1 MPKCFIMI
9 MYSSRGGDYK
19 RIIMRLDR
27 KIFVLGLFFFIVMTI
42 SGIYSLS
49 NTIDGIEN
57 PLSIAYVDIEL
68 TTDIGDSMVLPGE
81 LISLNPKVKN
91 IGINC
96 YLRFKIEY
104 FVNDTKKN
112 YEDLSITVDSNDW
125 VKKGDYFYYKEVFKR
140 NNNVLLFD
148 NLLIPSTYDNKYK
161 DSELEIKITA
171 EAIQADNFNQDLNS
185 NSPWGDVPI
194 KKKVER
200 NYSLDTE
207 GTQTIIYE
215 NNSDRYLTVD
225 SKFFNGLVNL
235 KPGDVKTD
243 YINVDNTSKGKLALY
258 LKVESDI
265 TYQVEKELLETI
277 KLTITDSSNNTLYDG
292 PLLNSVNNY
301 LKTYGKGEK
310 DKLTLKISV
319 PHDVDNE
326 YSGLLSK
333 IIWSLSCE
341 EENVPVPKT
350 GDEKLD
356 VSIKMFILSFIGF
369 IMCLIFGKMNNDR
382 EEKIRK
388 KEEN

>member
-1 MPKCFIMI
+1 

-19 RIIMRLDR
+19 RIFMHLDR

-49 NTIDGIEN
+49 NTIDSIEN

-68 TTDIGDSMVLPGE
+68 TTDVEDSMVMPGD
-81 LISLNPKVKN
+81 LIPLNPKVN
-91 IGINC
+91 NLGIDC

-104 FVNDTKKN
+104 FIDNNKKDYN
-112 YEDLSITVDSNDW
+112 ELSIEVGTDDW
-125 VKKGDYFYYKEVFKR
+125 VKIGDYYYYKNVFKR

-148 NLLIPSTYDNKYK
+148 NILIPTSYDNRYK
-161 DSELEIKITA
+161 NSELKIKITA
-171 EAIQADNFNQDLNS
+171 EAIQSDNFNQDLNS
-185 NSPWGDVPI
+185 ANPWGDVPI

-207 GTQTIIYE
+207 GSQTIIYE

-243 YINVDNTSKGKLALY
+243 YIDVNNTSDGKIAVY
-258 LKVESDI
+258 IKIESDI
-265 TYQVEKELLETI
+265 TYQVQKELLETI

-341 EENVPVPKT
+341 EENVPVPRT

-356 VSIKMFILSFIGF
+356 MSIKMFILSFIGF
-369 IMCLIFGKMNNDR
+369 IICLIFGKINNDR
-382 EEKIRK
+382 EEKLRK

>member
-1 MPKCFIMI
+1 

-19 RIIMRLDR
+19 KIIMRLDR

-49 NTIDGIEN
+49 NTIDSIEN

-68 TTDIGDSMVLPGE
+68 TTDAEDSVVLPGD
-81 LISLNPKVKN
+81 LIPLNPKVKN
-91 IGINC
+91 IGIDC

-104 FVNDTKKN
+104 YINDTKKN
-112 YEDLSITVDSNDW
+112 YEELSITVDSNDW

-148 NLLIPSTYDNKYK
+148 NLLIPTSYDNRYK
-161 DSELEIKITA
+161 NGKLELKITA

-207 GTQTIIYE
+207 GSQTIIYE

-243 YINVDNTSKGKLALY
+243 YIDVNNTSEGRLAVY
-258 LKVESDI
+258 IKVESEI
-265 TYQVEKELLETI
+265 TYQVQKELLETI

-301 LKTYGKGEK
+301 LKTYEKNEK

-356 VSIKMFILSFIGF
+356 MSIKMFILSFIGF
-369 IMCLIFGKMNNDR
+369 IMCLIFGKINNDR
-382 EEKIRK
+382 EEKIKKK
-388 KEEN
+388 KEI